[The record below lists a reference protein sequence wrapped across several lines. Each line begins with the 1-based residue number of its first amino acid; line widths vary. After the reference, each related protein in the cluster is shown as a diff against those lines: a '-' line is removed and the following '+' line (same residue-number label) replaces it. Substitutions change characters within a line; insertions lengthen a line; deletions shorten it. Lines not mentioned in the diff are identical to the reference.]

1 MSKAYFIGGAPRVG
15 KTTLTLRFIEQR
27 PILSAST
34 DAMRYTLRQIT
45 KEQDQPDLFNFGKY
59 TSNDSIRR
67 DYLMENPM
75 NSIMIQNMES
85 KIVWKSIN
93 DFIKSNL
100 MDGFDVLVEGIA
112 ILPEFLDQIDYD
124 FSAVFLGNQ
133 SESHFQTILDSARRN
148 KNDWMHK
155 LENETIRAFSVFNQ
169 TFSRYIQQEA
179 DKYDFPYIEIHDQTF
194 NDDIRT
200 ALDVLLN

>member
-1 MSKAYFIGGAPRVG
+1 
-15 KTTLTLRFIEQR
+15 
-27 PILSAST
+27 
-34 DAMRYTLRQIT
+34 
-45 KEQDQPDLFNFGKY
+45 
-59 TSNDSIRR
+59 
-67 DYLMENPM
+67 MENPM